1 MKKDASGW
9 WRRICQNDIILYI
22 MPLFSSI
29 LSQKNSWHFICSIIL
44 VRLKLLKHI
53 FQKRILLIPKGM
65 RLAFL
70 RKQACKQLSGVI
82 FIIPF
87 IIPFMSCSALLAIR
101 NSRLC
106 VCSFILK
113 VIICKVNDIIL
124 IS

>member
-1 MKKDASGW
+1 MRKKAPGW

-22 MPLFSSI
+22 MPLFSTI
-29 LSQKNSWHFICSIIL
+29 LSQKKSWHFICSIIL

-87 IIPFMSCSALLAIR
+87 MSCSALLAIR